1 MNTNTYVGTDLCGC
15 CDTGWSSDQHAG
27 WMSQL
32 LRSSD
37 LRKPAQSTVENHM
50 AMHNQILI
58 WTKQGLVRKEDA
70 GIAQL

>member
-1 MNTNTYVGTDLCGC
+1 
-15 CDTGWSSDQHAG
+15 
-27 WMSQL
+27 MSQL